1 MKNSNY
7 YSFLILLS
15 IVLFCS
21 HTYAQDSSL
30 FMHYS
35 IFGGAAF
42 PLGDFSSTTAND
54 AGFAHTGLCAM
65 VEADKN
71 ISEDVYWASSIALAV
86 NPMDQSSLENYT
98 GVQGGNFLKY
108 NGSNVS
114 TGSYLTAWL
123 MTGVGFEL
131 PVSSAVKI
139 YSVEQIGLLISK
151 IPPIT
156 GYYVGSS
163 VTETATTG
171 AAFAVGLGAGVIMH
185 DINLSLRYYTGEP
198 FYTSTETTVYGSW
211 NIRADMPVTLLQFMI
226 GYNF

>member
-123 MTGVGFEL
+123 MTGVGFEFACSVCSKNLQRRTNRTFPFKNPSYHRILRWQL
-131 PVSSAVKI
+131 P
-139 YSVEQIGLLISK
+139 
-151 IPPIT
+151 
-156 GYYVGSS
+156 
-163 VTETATTG
+163 
-171 AAFAVGLGAGVIMH
+171 
-185 DINLSLRYYTGEP
+185 
-198 FYTSTETTVYGSW
+198 
-211 NIRADMPVTLLQFMI
+211 
-226 GYNF
+226 